1 MILGSLLYS
10 AVSLSPTLSQDLP
23 INRCYDF
30 TVRQNILFAISLQ
43 SQSQNR
49 TIIALIITLSIAV
62 MISFITPGNCK
73 GTIYECI
80 IHNPRIMQ
88 AQTKTRRKEKS
99 NILRI
104 IRSPWLSMLSRMPES
119 LLRMRGS

>member
-1 MILGSLLYS
+1 MILGGILYS
-10 AVSLSPTLSQDLP
+10 TGSLSPLLSWDLP
-23 INRCYDF
+23 FNRCYDF
-30 TVRQNILFAISLQ
+30 NVRQNILFTISLQ
-43 SQSQNR
+43 SQSQNK

-62 MISFITPGNCK
+62 MTSFITSGNCK

-88 AQTKTRRKEKS
+88 AHTKTRRKEKS

-104 IRSPWLSMLSRMPES
+104 IRSPGLSMLSGLPEP
-119 LLRMRGS
+119 LLIMRGS